1 LEVQV
6 AGEVDS
12 LRSNLLLLERSTI
25 DTLRNENEASI
36 SVQIDNLTP
45 PSLMLQEEVKK
56 VQSGVQLDLNLEK
69 GRLKEESTSLAQ
81 RIKDTNNRIETEVA
95 QLKTQIESQKLESIK
110 YLAGGIFS
118 VVTIVLSVM
127 LGLSRLLK

>member
-1 LEVQV
+1 
-6 AGEVDS
+6 
-12 LRSNLLLLERSTI
+12 
-25 DTLRNENEASI
+25 
-36 SVQIDNLTP
+36 
-45 PSLMLQEEVKK
+45 MLQEEVKK